1 MATPSLEYTRPTR
14 TNRGAGF
21 GEFFRYH
28 GWLSPGVRLFRAIGF
43 QAKALWISAAFVAPL
58 ALMLFF
64 LWLSESA
71 QMTFAE
77 SERQGLTYTRPVL
90 ELVRA
95 AQTRRLSAVMKAAD
109 LPEQQNRVKAAFDK
123 VLAQNNALG
132 KAFGT
137 QEAFAALAKAH
148 EDLMRAPQAATP
160 DATYEAHTAYLGAA
174 LDLASAIANGSNL
187 ALDPDLDTYHLM
199 NFAVLLGPQQYENVA
214 RLGTLGSLV
223 LGSKELS
230 AGRRDL
236 IAQSNALLDY
246 IEKGMESSY
255 ALGIEAFPEV
265 AKTLDMKG
273 TDAAAIAFGDA
284 VKQQILGAQL
294 AGEAAA
300 FSALATNA
308 VDRQAALALQVMDRL
323 DKRLEERIGKL
334 TRSFI
339 TEISISVVFVALAA
353 YLLLSF
359 YKVVMGGLQEVAGHL
374 QQITLGNLTTAPTP
388 WGNDEAANLMRSMG
402 EMQTTLRR
410 MVGTVIESSAQVQTA
425 SEEIAAASQDLSART
440 EANAASLEETAAS
453 MDEISSTV
461 KQAAERVAGA
471 THAARENAAAATH
484 GGEVIRQV
492 VQTMEEIRTSSSKIG
507 EIIGVIDSI
516 AFQTNILALNAAVEA
531 ARAGDQ
537 GRGFA
542 VVATEVRALAG
553 RSAAAAREIKTL
565 INASIAQV
573 ANGNAVVA
581 DAGKTIGEV
590 VASANRIAELM
601 REIATATQ
609 EQTAGVGQVSSA
621 VYDLDQATQQN
632 AALVEET
639 AAASSSLSEQANRLA
654 EEISFFKLA

>member
-1 MATPSLEYTRPTR
+1 MATPSLEYIRPAR

-64 LWLSESA
+64 LWQSESA

-160 DATYEAHTAYLGAA
+160 DATFEAHTALVGAA
-174 LDLASAIANGSNL
+174 LDLVSAIANGSNL

-199 NFAVLLGPQQYENVA
+199 NYAVLAGPYQYENLSKIA
-214 RLGTLGSLV
+214 AMGTLALSTR
-223 LGSKELS
+223 ELTP
-230 AGRRDL
+230 ARRDSL
-236 IAQSNALLDY
+236 TESSALLAFIDKG
-246 IEKGMESSY
+246 IETSY
-255 ALGIEAFPEV
+255 GIGIEAFPEISG
-265 AKTLDMKG
+265 KFDMKG
-273 TDAAAIAFGDA
+273 TDAAAEAFEA
-284 VKQQILGAQL
+284 AIKAQL
-294 AGEAAA
+294 LGGALTGEAAT
-300 FSALATNA
+300 FTQLGNTV
-308 VDRQAALALQVMDRL
+308 VDKQAALALQVMDRL
-323 DKRLEERIGKL
+323 DQRLQERIGKL
-334 TRSFI
+334 QRSFF
-339 TEISISVVFVALAA
+339 TEIAISVAFVAMAA

-590 VASANRIAELM
+590 VASANQIAELM

>member
-1 MATPSLEYTRPTR
+1 MNTRAIEYTRTSR
-14 TNRGAGF
+14 QDRGAGF

-58 ALMLFF
+58 VIMLFF
-64 LWLSESA
+64 LWQA
-71 QMTFAE
+71 QNAQVDFAE
-77 SERQGLTYTRPVL
+77 SERQGLTYTRPAL

-95 AQTRRLSAVMKAAD
+95 AQAWRHAAVVKAPDIA
-109 LPEQQNRVKAAFDK
+109 EQQNKVKAAFDK
-123 VLAQNNALG
+123 VLAQNTTFG

-137 QEAFAALAKAH
+137 QDAFAAMAKAH
-148 EDLMRAPQAATP
+148 QDLMQTPVAASP
-160 DATYEAHTAYLGAA
+160 DATYQAHTAYITLV
-174 LDLASAIANGSNL
+174 LDLISAVANGSNL

-199 NFAVLLGPQQYENVA
+199 NFSVILGPQQYENVA
-214 RLGTLGSLV
+214 QLGTLGTLV
-223 LGSKELS
+223 LASKDFSQSRHELVT
-230 AGRRDL
+230 
-236 IAQSNALLDY
+236 QSNALIDY
-246 IEKGMESSY
+246 IEKGMEASY

-265 AKTLDMKG
+265 SKSYDMKG
-273 TDAAAIAFGDA
+273 TDNAAIAFADA
-284 VKQQILGAQL
+284 VKQQILGPQL
-294 AGEAAA
+294 TGEA
-300 FSALATNA
+300 SALAALANVA
-308 VDRQAALALQVMDRL
+308 VDKQAALVLQVMDRL
-323 DKRLEERIGKL
+323 DQRLAERIGRL
-334 TRSFI
+334 QNAFYLDI
-339 TEISISVVFVALAA
+339 GISVFFVAIAA

-374 QQITLGNLTTAPTP
+374 QQISKGNLTTAPTP
-388 WGNDEAANLMRSMG
+388 WGNDEAANLMRAMG

-410 MVGTVIESSAQVQTA
+410 MVGTVIESSGQVQTA

-453 MDEISSTV
+453 MEEISSTV

-471 THAARENAAAATH
+471 TSIARENAAAATH
-484 GGEVIRQV
+484 GGEVIQKV
-492 VQTMEEIRTSSSKIG
+492 VRTMDEIRSSSSKIG

-542 VVATEVRALAG
+542 VVASEVRALAG

-565 INASIAQV
+565 INASIEQV
-573 ANGNAVVA
+573 ASGNAVVA

-590 VASANRIAELM
+590 VLNANRIAELM

-609 EQTAGVGQVSSA
+609 EQTAGVAQVGTA
-621 VYDLDQATQQN
+621 IYDLDQATQQN

-654 EEISFFKLA
+654 EEISFFKLR

>member
-1 MATPSLEYTRPTR
+1 
-14 TNRGAGF
+14 
-21 GEFFRYH
+21 
-28 GWLSPGVRLFRAIGF
+28 
-43 QAKALWISAAFVAPL
+43 
-58 ALMLFF
+58 
-64 LWLSESA
+64 
-71 QMTFAE
+71 
-77 SERQGLTYTRPVL
+77 
-90 ELVRA
+90 
-95 AQTRRLSAVMKAAD
+95 
-109 LPEQQNRVKAAFDK
+109 
-123 VLAQNNALG
+123 
-132 KAFGT
+132 
-137 QEAFAALAKAH
+137 
-148 EDLMRAPQAATP
+148 
-160 DATYEAHTAYLGAA
+160 
-174 LDLASAIANGSNL
+174 
-187 ALDPDLDTYHLM
+187 
-199 NFAVLLGPQQYENVA
+199 
-214 RLGTLGSLV
+214 
-223 LGSKELS
+223 
-230 AGRRDL
+230 
-236 IAQSNALLDY
+236 
-246 IEKGMESSY
+246 
-255 ALGIEAFPEV
+255 
-265 AKTLDMKG
+265 
-273 TDAAAIAFGDA
+273 
-284 VKQQILGAQL
+284 
-294 AGEAAA
+294 
-300 FSALATNA
+300 
-308 VDRQAALALQVMDRL
+308 
-323 DKRLEERIGKL
+323 
-334 TRSFI
+334 
-339 TEISISVVFVALAA
+339 
-353 YLLLSF
+353 
-359 YKVVMGGLQEVAGHL
+359 
-374 QQITLGNLTTAPTP
+374 
-388 WGNDEAANLMRSMG
+388 
-402 EMQTTLRR
+402 
-410 MVGTVIESSAQVQTA
+410 
-425 SEEIAAASQDLSART
+425 
-440 EANAASLEETAAS
+440 

-590 VASANRIAELM
+590 VASANQIAELM